1 MTSLAQP
8 LEAGAIVA
16 QDYRV
21 ERPLARGGMGSLYVV
36 TQLSTGH
43 ERALKVMHARLL
55 RDPRGRD
62 RFLQEARAS
71 ARIQS
76 DHVVQVMAAGFD
88 DGGIPWMV
96 MELLR
101 GEDLAA
107 ALERRGRFGPE
118 EALVIFRQ
126 LGHAL
131 GAAHEAGL
139 IHRDLKPE
147 NIFLADTRREGVPF
161 TVKLLDFGIAK
172 VLAEAQGEGL
182 NTSAVGT
189 PLWMAPEQASKGTIT
204 AASDVWSVGLVAFNV
219 LTGKRYWKVGNEEGV
234 PLERVLR
241 ELFVDPLEP
250 ASARAALYGRTLP
263 GGFDAWF
270 ARCVCREPRE
280 RFPNAHAAVAALV
293 PVLLGPMATQEA
305 KAVHLG
311 ATTPDQPPV
320 APVAPVAPR
329 MPPTMLS
336 QPTGD
341 GPLNPWQM
349 PSQAEHTPLS
359 AHYSAPAPPPPSA
372 PRTVVWDPNSP
383 PPSTGAGPFPVSG
396 PLAPQPTGPGMGQS
410 YPGMGQSHPGTGP
423 SYQGTGP
430 HAPVHA
436 APAPRPTP
444 TWVWGIMVVVLGG
457 LGVGTYLVVERLHH
471 GDPEPERPTPRTPPQ
486 TPRTPPQTPPPTP
499 RLATPRAPGTLA
511 VGFSHTCAIAR
522 DTTVRCWG
530 WNAFGQLGDGSVA
543 HRTAPTPVAGLVG
556 AVELVAGY
564 AHTCA
569 RLNTGEVRCWGLNST
584 GQLGDGTR
592 VSRVVP
598 TPVPGAL
605 NATQLTLG
613 DGHTCARFADGSARC
628 WGCNGSGQ
636 VGDGTADDRLVPT
649 PVVDLAGVEEIAAGD
664 AHTCA
669 RLRDGSAR
677 CWGHASF
684 GQVGD
689 GHLALHFRPAPVS
702 SLTRTAR
709 LALGPYR
716 TCAIDLDGAVSCW
729 GRNENGQL
737 GDGTRTSRSTPV
749 RITTLTAADDLC
761 LASFHT
767 CALGPD
773 ASLRCWGNN
782 PDGRLGDGT
791 TQDRPRP
798 VALLGLGP
806 VAAVSAQESHTCAR
820 LRDQSVRCWGAN
832 GIGQLG
838 DGTLQ
843 SRLAPTGVAVP

>member
-8 LEAGAIVA
+8 LEPGAVVA

-88 DGGIPWMV
+88 DGGIPWLV

-107 ALERRGRFGPE
+107 AIERRGRFGPA

-182 NTSAVGT
+182 NTAAVGT

-219 LTGKRYWKVGNEEGV
+219 LTGRRYWKVGNEEGV

-250 ASARAALYGRTLP
+250 ASTRAALYGASLP
-263 GGFDAWF
+263 GAFDAWF
-270 ARCVCREPRE
+270 ARCVCREPRD
-280 RFPNAHAAVAALV
+280 RYPNAHAAVAALV
-293 PVLLGPMATQEA
+293 PVLQGPLATQEA
-305 KAVHLG
+305 QAVSLG
-311 ATTPDQPPV
+311 ATTPGHRGPSSAPPPPV
-320 APVAPVAPR
+320 SPA
-329 MPPTMLS
+329 MPQTVLS

-341 GPLNPWQM
+341 GANPWNM
-349 PSQAEHTPLS
+349 PSGAGPTPLS
-359 AHYSAPAPPPPSA
+359 APYQVTPPGASGPS
-372 PRTVVWDPNSP
+372 PRTVQWDPA
-383 PPSTGAGPFPVSG
+383 TGAMPSG
-396 PLAPQPTGPGMGQS
+396 PALMHSG
-410 YPGMGQSHPGTGP
+410 PGTGP
-423 SYQGTGP
+423 SRQGGGGSYQGFPG
-430 HAPVHA
+430 HYAPPPVPE
-436 APAPRPTP
+436 PAVSTP
-444 TWVWGIMVVVLGG
+444 PWVWGVMVMVLGG

-471 GDPEPERPTPRTPPQ
+471 GEPSPPPRRTPQ
-486 TPRTPPQTPPPTP
+486 RLTPPVQDPPARPPVARTVGARGP
-499 RLATPRAPGTLA
+499 STLAT
-511 VGFSHTCAIAR
+511 GFSHTCAIAR

-530 WNAFGQLGDGSVA
+530 WNAFGQLGDGTLA
-543 HRTAPTPVAGLVG
+543 HRISPTPVAGLVG

-569 RLNTGEVRCWGLNST
+569 RLSSGEVHCWGLNST

-592 VSRVVP
+592 TNRSLP
-598 TPVPGAL
+598 ASVPGAHH
-605 NATQLTLG
+605 ATQLALG
-613 DGHTCARFADGSARC
+613 DGHTCARFADGTARC

-636 VGDGTADDRLVPT
+636 VGDGSSAERLVPT
-649 PVVDLAGVEEIAAGD
+649 PVVDLAGVAEVAAGD
-664 AHTCA
+664 THTCA
-669 RLRDGSAR
+669 RLLDGTAR

-689 GHLALHFRPAPVS
+689 GHLSAHYRPAPVS
-702 SLTRTAR
+702 GLTRVAR

-716 TCAIDLDGAVSCW
+716 SCAVTLDGAVACW

-737 GDGTRTSRSTPV
+737 GDGTRVSRSTPV
-749 RITTLTAADDLC
+749 PIAALPSTDDLS

-773 ASLRCWGNN
+773 AALRCWGNN

-791 TQDRPRP
+791 THDRPRA
-798 VALLGLGP
+798 VLLPGLGP
-806 VAAVSAQESHTCAR
+806 VDAVRAQESHTCAR

-843 SRLAPTGVAVP
+843 TRLAPTPVALP